1 MANQDRPTT
10 GRSFQPQGPWFLRS
24 RLRLYAVLILAL
36 AIPGAALSALVS
48 FDVKSELRAHA
59 ERENQLV
66 ASMVAQSL
74 NERLSGLKLY
84 VRSYAERIRFSESVC
99 ARDPEFGHLVL
110 SQMVAG
116 SDLISRV
123 FLADTTGVIWLDS
136 PSDPSVLGQSFAHR
150 DWFQGA
156 SRSDDVYVS
165 EIYRRQALGQPYT
178 IAVSRKIHDLSG
190 HYCGVLVAQV
200 TLDDLADWFLKL
212 RLPRDR
218 TIALVDQHG
227 HWFDNTQIPTASIE
241 FADTTTF
248 AAFLGPT
255 IPSAEAVDPVSGV
268 PSIVSTA
275 SAGSANWTVISRQNV
290 DNISLP
296 VRALQQ
302 TIAIYFI
309 AGLLGMIVIGGAMYQ
324 TLNHYHNERTK
335 AQFQLLRAYEDVEL
349 TVRARTSELISAN
362 AESRR
367 LAAIIESS
375 TDSICSCAMDGT
387 MTSWNEAAERLYGY
401 SRSEIVGQ
409 SARILLPDDRVEE
422 ALDLLQRISNG
433 ERFAP
438 IETMRRHKDGRLL
451 YISQMY
457 SPIRADNGSIVGV
470 SIVSRDITQQK
481 LIEEQAQRADR
492 ERAEALE
499 RLQMTFDR
507 MPIGCILNDPEFRFT
522 YWNPAAEGIFG
533 YRFDEIKGELPFGII
548 TPESSRAH
556 VADVFRRLAEG
567 GEDVDVIGE
576 NITKDGRRI
585 TCVWNNTSMRDR
597 EGKFIGV
604 ISMCQDV
611 TVQKRDEERLRVYA
625 SALAQ
630 NNREL
635 QDFAFVA
642 SHDLQ
647 EPLRKIAAFGDRLRD
662 SAAGVLGDESLD
674 YLGRMQNAA
683 QRMQTLINDL
693 LDFSRVATRAQ
704 PFVSTDLNVIAKEVM
719 SDLETRI
726 EQTLGRVEIGQL
738 PTLEADPVQMRQL
751 LQNLIAN
758 ALKFHRRDVGPI
770 VRVSAIR
777 LPASAGS
784 PMNQECVQ
792 ILVEDNGI
800 GFDVKFIDRIFT
812 PFQRLHARHEF
823 EGTGMGLAICRKI
836 SERHHG
842 AITATSNPGQGSTF
856 IVTLPL
862 HQPDAGRALWTQ
874 TADPSASS
882 WPTTTPTIVS

>member
-1 MANQDRPTT
+1 MTNQDRPTT
-10 GRSFQPQGPWFLRS
+10 GRPFQPRGPWFLRS
-24 RLRLYAVLILAL
+24 RLRLYALLILSL

-48 FDVKSELRAHA
+48 FDVKSELRVHA

-66 ASMVAQSL
+66 ASMVAQTL
-74 NERLSGLKLY
+74 NERLVGLKLY
-84 VRSYAERIRFSESVC
+84 VRSYAERIKFSESVC
-99 ARDPEFGHLVL
+99 ARDADFGRVVL

-123 FLADTTGVIWLDS
+123 FIADTTGVLWLDT
-136 PSDPSVLGQSFAHR
+136 PSDPDVLGKSFAHR
-150 DWFQGA
+150 DWFRGA
-156 SRSDDVYVS
+156 SHSDDVYVS

-178 IAVSRKIHDLSG
+178 IAVSCKIFDLSG
-190 HYCGVLVAQV
+190 NYCGVLVAQV
-200 TLDDLADWFLKL
+200 TLDELADWFLEL
-212 RLPRDR
+212 HLPRDR

-227 HWFDNTQIPTASIE
+227 HWIDNTHVPASSIDL
-241 FADTTTF
+241 ADTTLF
-248 AAFLGPT
+248 AAFLGPSMAST
-255 IPSAEAVDPVSGV
+255 EAVDPISGV
-268 PSIVSTA
+268 PSILSTA
-275 SAGSANWTVISRQNV
+275 TLGSSKWTVISRHHI
-290 DNISLP
+290 DRISLP
-296 VRALQQ
+296 VRTLQQ

-309 AGLLGMIVIGGAMYQ
+309 VGLLGMILIGGAMYR
-324 TLNHYHNERTK
+324 TLNDYDLERTK
-335 AQFQLLRAYEDVEL
+335 AQRQLLRAYEDVEL
-349 TVRARTSELISAN
+349 TVHARTSELIRAS
-362 AESRR
+362 AESLRR
-367 LAAIIESS
+367 AAIIDSS
-375 TDSICSCAMDGT
+375 SDSICSCTMDGT

-401 SRSEIVGQ
+401 SSGEIVGH
-409 SARILLPDDRVEE
+409 SARILLPDDRVHE
-422 ALDLLQRISNG
+422 AFDLLRRIAIG

-438 IETMRRHKDGRLL
+438 IDTMRRHKDGRLL
-451 YISQMY
+451 HVSQMY
-457 SPIRADNGSIVGV
+457 SPIRDDNGTIVGV

-481 LIEEQAQRADR
+481 LNEEQVQCADR
-492 ERAEALE
+492 ERSEALE
-499 RLQMTFDR
+499 RLQMIFDR
-507 MPIGCILNDPEFRFT
+507 MPIGCILNDLEFRFT
-522 YWNPAAEGIFG
+522 YWNPAAEQIFG
-533 YRFDEIKGELPFGII
+533 YRFDEVKGELPFGII

-567 GEDVDVIGE
+567 DKDVDAVGE
-576 NITKDGRRI
+576 NVTKDGRRI
-585 TCVWNNTSMRDR
+585 TCVWNNTSLRDR

-647 EPLRKIAAFGDRLRD
+647 EPLRKIASFGDRLRAS
-662 SAAGVLGDESLD
+662 SADVLGSESLD
-674 YLGRMQNAA
+674 YLERMQNAA

-704 PFVSTDLNVIAKEVM
+704 PFVSSDLNVIAKEVM
-719 SDLETRI
+719 SDLETRV
-726 EQTLGRVEIGQL
+726 EQTSGRVEIGQL

-758 ALKFHRRDVGPI
+758 ALKFHRRDVGPS
-770 VRVSAIR
+770 VRVTANR
-777 LPASAGS
+777 LPASAGG
-784 PMNQECVQ
+784 PMNQQCVQ

-842 AITATSNPGQGSTF
+842 SITATSTPGRGSTF
-856 IVTLPL
+856 IVTLPF
-862 HQPDAGRALWTQ
+862 HQPDAERALWTQ
-874 TADPSASS
+874 NADPSASS
-882 WPTTTPTIVS
+882 WPTTTPTIAS